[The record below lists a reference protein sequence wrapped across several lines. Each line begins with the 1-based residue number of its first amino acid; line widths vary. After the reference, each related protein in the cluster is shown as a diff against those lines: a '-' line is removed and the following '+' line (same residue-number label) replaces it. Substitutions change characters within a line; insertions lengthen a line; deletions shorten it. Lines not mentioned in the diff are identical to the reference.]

1 MIGKVC
7 QRGQRVSGLLHYL
20 YATGPAQQEGRNRRN
35 PHVDPRLVGGFD
47 DPVELEPTVGTSGR
61 RDFRRLVSLL
71 DQPLAAAGVGR
82 DKRPVYHLVIS
93 ARKDPGTGALVD
105 RYLSDSEWRDIAAT
119 YLDRIGLAPRGD
131 DLGCRWVAVRHA
143 DDHVHV
149 VATLARQ
156 DGRRVFPHNDYYRAG
171 EASRIVEARYGLSTT
186 AASDRT
192 AAKRPTYAETQ
203 KTARAGQAEPVRD
216 TLRRLLLDHALADQL
231 VDRGLDERGRDGL
244 AGPSTRR

>member
-47 DPVELEPTVGTSGR
+47 DPVELEPTVGESGR

-119 YLDRIGLAPRGD
+119 YLDHIGLAPRGD

-143 DDHVHV
+143 DDHVVAPV
-149 VATLARQ
+149 VACLRFSERRQ
-156 DGRRVFPHNDYYRAG
+156 ASESGRCGGSAADVAADVVNGGAGSGLGRSGAGPPPLGGPAGCRAG
-171 EASRIVEARYGLSTT
+171 AS
-186 AASDRT
+186 
-192 AAKRPTYAETQ
+192 AE
-203 KTARAGQAEPVRD
+203 
-216 TLRRLLLDHALADQL
+216 
-231 VDRGLDERGRDGL
+231 
-244 AGPSTRR
+244 

>member
-82 DKRPVYHLVIS
+82 DKRPV
-93 ARKDPGTGALVD
+93 
-105 RYLSDSEWRDIAAT
+105 
-119 YLDRIGLAPRGD
+119 
-131 DLGCRWVAVRHA
+131 
-143 DDHVHV
+143 
-149 VATLARQ
+149 
-156 DGRRVFPHNDYYRAG
+156 
-171 EASRIVEARYGLSTT
+171 
-186 AASDRT
+186 
-192 AAKRPTYAETQ
+192 
-203 KTARAGQAEPVRD
+203 
-216 TLRRLLLDHALADQL
+216 
-231 VDRGLDERGRDGL
+231 
-244 AGPSTRR
+244 